1 MKKLLLIGPLA
12 NKKDPSKSGGVVV
25 LFELLLKELRD
36 KGVEFDVIDTLKE
49 NYANPLQ
56 AFFSISFTLA
66 RRIKNYE
73 HISLQATANSFMMIG
88 PLMILLAKLYKKRTS
103 MRKFAGNFDLIY
115 ERGGWLKQFIIRYV
129 LKNSDA
135 IFFETQYL
143 VEHFGSFNPDTHWF
157 PNVRRATLSP
167 DLPRSYSKRLVYVGT
182 VNEEKGIDE
191 LVALSK
197 RLDESYTLD
206 IYGPIIDT
214 KYSKEMFER
223 NGVSYKGA
231 LHPEKVAALLNA
243 YDVLLLPTFW
253 KGEGYPGV
261 IIEAFSLGLPVIA
274 TRLKGIAEMVQEGEN
289 GKLVDAKSIQQLFDA
304 VESID
309 IGNYAHM
316 SQNAFRS
323 FSKFDSKV
331 QTENYLEKT
340 GTDV

>member
-1 MKKLLLIGPLA
+1 MKKLLLIGPLT

-25 LFELLLKELRD
+25 LFELLLKDLRE
-36 KGVEFDVIDTLKE
+36 KSVEFDVIDTLKE
-49 NYANPLQ
+49 NYANSLQ
-56 AFFSISFTLA
+56 AFFSISFALM

-73 HISLQATANSFMMIG
+73 HVSLQATANSFMLLG
-88 PLMILLAKLYKKRTS
+88 PLLTMLAKFHKTRTS
-103 MRKFAGNFDLIY
+103 MRKFAGNFDQIY
-115 ERGGWLKQFIIRYV
+115 EGGGWLRQSVIRYV

-135 IFFETQYL
+135 VFFETQYL
-143 VEHFGSFNPDTHWF
+143 VRRFSSFNPNTHWF
-157 PNVRRATLSP
+157 PNVRSSTLIP
-167 DLPRSYSKRLVYVGT
+167 DLPRRYSKRFVYVGT
-182 VNEEKGIDE
+182 INEEKGMNE
-191 LVALSK
+191 LIALSK

-206 IYGPIIDT
+206 IYGPIIDA

-231 LHPEKVAALLNA
+231 LRPEEVTGLINT

-274 TRLKGIAEMVQEGEN
+274 TRLKGIMEMVQDGEN
-289 GKLVDAKSIQQLFDA
+289 GRLVEAKSIQQLFDA

-309 IGNYAHM
+309 EENYAQM

-323 FSKFDSKV
+323 FSRFDSRV

-340 GTDV
+340 GTNV